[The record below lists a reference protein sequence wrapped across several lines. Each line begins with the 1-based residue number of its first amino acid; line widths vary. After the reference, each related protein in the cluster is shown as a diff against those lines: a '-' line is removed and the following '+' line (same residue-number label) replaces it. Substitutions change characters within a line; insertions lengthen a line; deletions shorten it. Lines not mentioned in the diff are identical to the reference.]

1 MQILQILLFNG
12 ANTTIFEGIYIY
24 IILYMQ
30 CILSSLNNHV
40 IIIYFLV
47 TKDTIKSRKY
57 HIRK

>member
-12 ANTTIFEGIYIY
+12 ANTTIFEGIY